1 MSAVSPSCRISA
13 VQLRSAFRV
22 TEGNNESTQLSM
34 KILIISLAA
43 FLIALVVLTSRSR
56 LEKVA
61 ESLANMIS
69 ERLTCGF
76 TPAFLGYDG
85 VAGRYDFDVA
95 DQQNFQLAYAHYLAE
110 AESRVSNM
118 TPDERTEMCEN
129 ALRSE

>member
-1 MSAVSPSCRISA
+1 M
-13 VQLRSAFRV
+13 
-22 TEGNNESTQLSM
+22 TEGNNESTQMSM

-56 LEKVA
+56 LEKDA

-69 ERLTCGF
+69 ERLTCGL

-85 VAGRYDFDVA
+85 VAGRYDFDLA
-95 DQQNFQLAYAHYLAE
+95 DQQNFQFAYARYLAE
-110 AESRVSNM
+110 VESRVSNM